1 MIGTVGVCVNLP
13 CHWNSL
19 SETSFSHQKYICLFF
34 NDQRFSRVVKGWPVS
49 KKWFQDAWNSQWI
62 SYPWTVSEC
71 FEVVLLVSM
80 WTWYNGPCNERPPS
94 WRITTG
100 LRPYFH
106 CGRFIFPCECLP
118 CTTLKR
124 ELKWRS
130 IDLQVSLRTSKMCK
144 YYHLQAWLGC
154 AISLFVQKKYFFPL
168 AMSFSRHRHI
178 SSVFTS

>member
-1 MIGTVGVCVNLP
+1 M
-13 CHWNSL
+13 
-19 SETSFSHQKYICLFF
+19 
-34 NDQRFSRVVKGWPVS
+34 
-49 KKWFQDAWNSQWI
+49 
-62 SYPWTVSEC
+62 SEC

-106 CGRFIFPCECLP
+106 YGRFIFPCECLP

-178 SSVFTS
+178 SSVFTSKSQKGWLWHIWYFCNTFWPCSWCHGSRLMGTKGATQGHVSEDLQMSVFNKQDQKLRGKTACW